1 MLLQHIESLI
11 AENVDARD
19 FSLSETEDMP
29 RKRQKT
35 VPSGLLLDVPPERR
49 DSMSTLA
56 QSVDG
61 EVGKSGNSQPKS
73 SRAESVVEGEVG
85 KSVASQPKSSR
96 AESVDIE
103 VGKSIAINQSIN
115 QSTSI
120 SGMTEGKPAS
130 QSKSMTPLGKQKLLK
145 SPPSSY
151 IKPSKRQQLMES
163 LHAVESR
170 QRKQDPTW
178 SKCLLSL

>member
-61 EVGKSGNSQPKS
+61 EVGKSGN
-73 SRAESVVEGEVG
+73 
-85 KSVASQPKSSR
+85 SQPKSSR